1 MGHLTARLNSQTT
14 LATRGRALQ
23 PAMLGFCR
31 HAGTMIPTANSSAR
45 SISRMRRG
53 GSGGPRGL
61 VLRSFLGTVVT
72 SSHLT
77 IVRRFR
83 PPSPGSN
90 NTCQTMGR
98 SWVEHGRIRSPASSF
113 RRSGEMIT
121 AGRRLCLTAEPVAQ
135 RLGKWTRPP
144 LVLGL
149 VRHSR
154 PQCLFPGQPCLARGN
169 PYGATAQQGCCG

>member
-1 MGHLTARLNSQTT
+1 
-14 LATRGRALQ
+14 
-23 PAMLGFCR
+23 
-31 HAGTMIPTANSSAR
+31 MIPTANSSAR
-45 SISRMRRG
+45 SISRIRRG

-61 VLRSFLGTVVT
+61 VLTSSLGTVVT

-98 SWVEHGRIRSPASSF
+98 SWVEHGRIIRSPASSF

-121 AGRRLCLTAEPVAQ
+121 AGRRLSSCTQWMLPRFTMETTDACDELGASSSRPSLTAEPVAQ
-135 RLGKWTRPP
+135 RLGKWRRPP

-154 PQCLFPGQPCLARGN
+154 PQCLFPGQPCLARGS
-169 PYGATAQQGCCG
+169 PYGAIAQQGCCG